1 MSTKSYIVVPFHR
14 MGPVIGPSQ
23 ALVCSG
29 APHAQSVAQSIAP
42 RVAGVVILAREID
55 PETGDDRDTIVAEFG
70 AIPPAFPEGTN
81 WTVRLN

>member
-1 MSTKSYIVVPFHR
+1 
-14 MGPVIGPSQ
+14 
-23 ALVCSG
+23 
-29 APHAQSVAQSIAP
+29 VAQSIAP
-42 RVAGVVILAREID
+42 RVAGVAILAREFD